1 MKILNC
7 IVVFCLVMSVSGPA
21 GAAAMIESFE
31 EGAGSVQKTWV
42 DGARL
47 RVETGDENQYML
59 MNFTGRT
66 MYLVNHERGS
76 VLDMSGIAAEL
87 AGGGKSDFT
96 RPEYTVNNMG
106 AGPDIAGHPT
116 EHYVV
121 SFKGN
126 GCLEAFTSRR
136 AVQELGLQEFIAG
149 MNEMFPQ
156 TGTHVPDD
164 PCQFAEAALDYGK
177 IGVPLRLLRNGE
189 ERYRVLR
196 LEKNAPVPAGGF
208 MVPEGY
214 VLIDYSRMVREMKQ
228 GE

>member
-1 MKILNC
+1 MKLLNC
-7 IVVFCLVMSVSGPA
+7 IVVFCLAMGASGPA

-31 EGAGSVQKTWV
+31 EGAGGVQKTWV
-42 DGARL
+42 DGDRL

-59 MNFTGRT
+59 MNFTART
-66 MYLVNHERGS
+66 MYLVNHDRES

-87 AGGGKSDFT
+87 AGGRSDFT
-96 RPEYTVNNMG
+96 RPEYTVTRMG
-106 AGPDIAGHPT
+106 AGPDIAGHQT

-121 SFKGN
+121 SFKGDS
-126 GCLEAFTSRR
+126 CLEAFTSPG
-136 AVQELGLQEFIAG
+136 AVKELGLQEFIAG

-177 IGVPLRLLRNGE
+177 IGVPLRLLKNGK

-208 MVPEGY
+208 MLPEGY
-214 VLIDYSRMVREMKQ
+214 GVVDYSRMVQEMKP